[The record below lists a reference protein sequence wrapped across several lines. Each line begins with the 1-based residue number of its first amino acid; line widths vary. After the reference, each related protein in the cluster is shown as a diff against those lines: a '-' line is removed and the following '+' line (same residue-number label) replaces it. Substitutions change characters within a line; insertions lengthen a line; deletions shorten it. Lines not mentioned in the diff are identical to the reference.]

1 MMEMTTEIMAEMKKN
16 KDRNG
21 NDNAAPG
28 SGSDGT
34 IFDLITTPR
43 YHGGGSGNDGNE
55 HHGCGNIYIYTI

>member
-1 MMEMTTEIMAEMKKN
+1 MAQWKTTMMEMTTEIMAEMKKN

-34 IFDLITTPR
+34 IFDLILLHDTKA
-43 YHGGGSGNDGNE
+43 S
-55 HHGCGNIYIYTI
+55 